1 MYDIVCIIIYAM
13 LCTCMGAHGMEVK
26 RICYS
31 ASLLKLQDDVFTQK
45 SRSRGVVM

>member
-1 MYDIVCIIIYAM
+1 MYDIVRIIIYAM
-13 LCTCMGAHGMEVK
+13 LCMGAHGMEVK

-45 SRSRGVVM
+45 SRSRSVVM